1 MEELLAESKRLK
13 AQIDEY
19 AKAATQLDPDG
30 TPSADAL
37 IARTRLDK
45 LNDDYRQ
52 ILTAIATGQRTTTAN
67 RAQSVSAGQYGTYV
81 YDPDGNLVQS
91 IPPNADEETTKAVNR
106 QNAEM
111 LRNERTRNATA
122 GKGYVTDAELQ
133 KLQLD
138 ARAQG
143 LNESEFQEKIRQF
156 DATQRQKDKELAI
169 TQAKTT
175 ADIAYTGSQTGLTN
189 ARIAE
194 LASKTPA
201 EIAEMQARGDLST
214 AQAAEVR
221 QRMAKPTVLTQGVEG
236 PSIYTQ
242 GPTGDVTTTMRPG
255 YVPKTLADIQARTG
269 QILAAAN
276 AKKAELIGKV
286 GPNYSQ
292 DQALGDFNRWYDQTV
307 TPELGTLQAA
317 TEEAQ
322 FARGKEVAAQQT
334 AAYSAASAAG
344 RNMVDAWKEQ
354 QSRALGPGAAGMIG
368 GSLNAINKAAGL
380 PSQDYSALVTQG
392 PRLTD
397 QVSQE
402 VDRVLANISP
412 SAAARAGAPQ
422 PNYAGVNPADVL
434 SRNQFQ
440 FPGGP
445 GAPVPA
451 AAGPVAAQ
459 LQANSPFG
467 AIGSNPMLAA
477 QQARNRMLASQQTAA
492 ASANPANS
500 PFGAIGANPM
510 LGAQNMP
517 PPPAPAPPP
526 AVSPAVGPRPSV
538 YRPVIQQAPMPYLG
552 GTVPPAGVEMP
563 TMPNVPYSDAAAR
576 IASGLGGGGL
586 GPESGMPY
594 GQVGEPSVNGLGTLG
609 QSQTGILPESFPTT
623 PMGGTVPPAGV
634 EVPTTPGMAALRQQV
649 TAPVYGAGFNPFGFW
664 NQVGSNPQTQQEL
677 QRILGTTN
685 YQWP

>member
-52 ILTAIATGQRTTTAN
+52 ILTAIATGQRTTTTAN

-111 LRNERTRNATA
+111 LRNERTRNSTA

-138 ARAQG
+138 ARSQN
-143 LNESEFQEKIRQF
+143 LSEADLQEKIRQF
-156 DATQRQKDKELAI
+156 DATQRLKDRELGI

-189 ARIAE
+189 ARIAD
-194 LASKTPA
+194 LVTRTPA

-221 QRMAKPTVLTQGVEG
+221 QRMQKPTVLTQGVEG

-242 GPTGDVTTTMRPG
+242 GPTGEVTTTMRPG

-269 QILAAAN
+269 QIQAAAN

-322 FARGKEVAAQQT
+322 FARGKELAAQQT

-354 QSRALGPGAAGMIG
+354 QSRALGPGAADMIS
-368 GSLNAINKAAGL
+368 GSLNAINKAGGL
-380 PSQDYSALVTQG
+380 PTRDYSALVTQG

-412 SAAARAGAPQ
+412 SAAARTGAPQ

-445 GAPVPA
+445 GTPAPA
-451 AAGPVAAQ
+451 AAGPGAPTGMP
-459 LQANSPFG
+459 QANSPFG

-492 ASANPANS
+492 ASGNPANS

-510 LGAQNMP
+510 LGVQNMP
-517 PPPAPAPPP
+517 PPPPVPPPAPPP
-526 AVSPAVGPRPSV
+526 AVSPAIGPRPSV
-538 YRPVIQQAPMPYLG
+538 YQPAQPQTAPMSYSG
-552 GTVPPAGVEMP
+552 GTVPPAGVEVP
-563 TMPNVPYSDAAAR
+563 TM
-576 IASGLGGGGL
+576 
-586 GPESGMPY
+586 
-594 GQVGEPSVNGLGTLG
+594 
-609 QSQTGILPESFPTT
+609 

-634 EVPTTPGMAALRQQV
+634 EVPTTPMGGTVPPAGVEMGMTPAMAALRQQV
-649 TAPVYGAGFNPFGFW
+649 TAPVYGGFPGWQGFNPFGLW
-664 NQVGSNPQTQQEL
+664 DQVGPNPQTQQDL